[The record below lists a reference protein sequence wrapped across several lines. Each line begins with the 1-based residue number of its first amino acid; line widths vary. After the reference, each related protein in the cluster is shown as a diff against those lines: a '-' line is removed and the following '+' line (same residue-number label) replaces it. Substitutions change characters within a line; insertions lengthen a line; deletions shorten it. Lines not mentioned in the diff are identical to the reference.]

1 MTMTRLALGGASH
14 VVRGGSSLLHRAHTG
29 GRYAPASSSA
39 SFYLRSFADD
49 AKDPPPKGI
58 PYSKLTVG
66 VPKETFPLEKRV
78 AATPDSVAKLVKPGF
93 NVLVEEGAGA
103 SSYFHDADYEA
114 AGAKV
119 VPADDV
125 WKNSDIVMKL
135 RPPTEE
141 QVASLEDRTI
151 ISFLYPGQEK
161 DLVKQL
167 QDQKAT
173 AFAMDCIPRTLSRG
187 QTYDALSS
195 QANISGYRAVIEAS
209 NEFGRFFAGQMT
221 AAGKVPPAKVLVLG
235 TGVAGLAAIQ
245 TAKNMGAIV
254 RAFDVRP
261 VTKEQVEAMGGHFL
275 EVDFQEDG
283 SGAGGYAKEMSK
295 EWHAAAAA
303 MLAKQCEEV
312 DVIITTALI
321 PGRPA
326 PIMITKAMVDKMKS
340 GSVTVDLAAVAGG
353 NVETTVADE
362 KIVTPNGV
370 TCLGYTDLPSRLPT
384 TSSTLYSNNISKFL
398 LSIGPQTTK
407 VTDHY
412 YIDHEDEAVRG
423 MLVVENGKM
432 MWPAPLPPPPPAP
445 TQAELDAKAAAE
457 APEVIDY
464 RAPYV
469 QGAKN
474 ATYAATSI
482 LGLGMVAP
490 DPAFSSLLTTFALS
504 NIIGV
509 QVVLGVTH
517 ALHSPLMAVTNAISG
532 TTALGGMHLLA
543 NSTGPAVTTLG
554 ALATTLSTVNIVGGF
569 IVTTKMLDMFKRPD
583 DPPEY
588 YHLYGIPAAGAL
600 SMYGIGAASGKFPE
614 IDAAAATLA
623 GLLCIGG
630 IGGLSSQSTARL
642 GAVSGQAGV
651 GLAVVSTLGH
661 LHPSIGTTAAIGGM
675 MAAGGAAGHYIGHR
689 VEPTSLPQTV
699 AAFHS
704 LVGVAASAAAV
715 GDYINHDN
723 VAQLDK
729 VHLSTIY
736 LASIIGSVTA
746 TGSLV
751 AFGKLDGRLSS
762 APMQHPARD
771 RINIGLGA
779 ATLGAGA
786 VVMGGPEMGTGIA
799 ALGGALTT
807 SGILGWHM
815 TASIGGADMP
825 VVITVLN
832 SYSGWALC
840 AEGFML
846 DMPLLTIVGSLI
858 GCSGAALTK
867 IMCDAMNRDIVSVI
881 LGGYGTK
888 SSSGGEA
895 MKFEGEATTTD
906 VDTVVSLLGESESVI
921 IVPGYG
927 LAVAKGQYPLKE
939 MVDTLRSAGKKVRF
953 AIHPVAGRMPGQ
965 LNVLLAEAGVP
976 YDIVEEL
983 EEINDDFSETDAVLV
998 IGANDTINS
1007 AAEDDPN
1014 SEIAGMPVLRVWNS
1028 KQVIVMKRSLAAG
1041 YAGVENPVFLKDNT
1055 DMLLGDAKDSCEK
1068 LAAGVKAKFG

>member
-1 MTMTRLALGGASH
+1 MLRLAVNGATTAAG
-14 VVRGGSSLLHRAHTG
+14 VRGQHSLL
-29 GRYAPASSSA
+29 SA
-39 SFYLRSFADD
+39 RRFVSPETLSRHFSAKAADD
-49 AKDPPPKGI
+49 KTEPPKGTA
-58 PYSKLTVG
+58 YSKLTVG
-66 VPKETFPLEKRV
+66 IPKETFPLEKRV
-78 AATPDSVAKLVKPGF
+78 AATPETVSKLVKPGF
-93 NVLVEEGAGA
+93 NVIVESDAGGA
-103 SSYFHDADYEA
+103 SYFSNSDYEA
-114 AGAKV
+114 AGAKIV
-119 VPADDV
+119 ASSDI
-125 WKNSDIVMKL
+125 WKDSDIVMKL
-135 RPPTEE
+135 RPPTGEE
-141 QVASLEDRTI
+141 ASMLEDRTLF
-151 ISFLYPGQEK
+151 SFIYPAQNP

-173 AFAMDCIPRTLSRG
+173 VIAMDCIPRMLSRG

-245 TAKNMGAIV
+245 TAKNMGAVV

-261 VTKEQVEAMGGHFL
+261 VTKEQVEAMGGQFL

-283 SGAGGYAKEMSK
+283 SAAGGYAKEMSK
-295 EWHAAAAA
+295 EWHDAAAR

-312 DVIITTALI
+312 DIIVTTALI

-326 PIMITKAMVDKMKS
+326 PRMITKDMVAKMKS
-340 GSVTVDLAAVAGG
+340 GSVTVDLAAETGG
-353 NVETTVADE
+353 NVETTVKDQ
-362 KIVTPNGV
+362 KIITENGV

-384 TSSTLYSNNISKFL
+384 TSSSLYSNNISKLL
-398 LSIGPQTTK
+398 LSAGPHTTK
-407 VTDHY
+407 EKDYFH
-412 YIDHEDEAVRG
+412 IDHEDDVVRG
-423 MLVVENGKM
+423 MLVLDKGEM

-445 TQAELDAKAAAE
+445 TKTEEPKE
-457 APEVIDY
+457 PEVIDY

-469 QGAKN
+469 QGAKT
-474 ATYAATSI
+474 ASYFAGSVLAF
-482 LGLGMVAP
+482 GMVAP
-490 DPAFSSLLTTFALS
+490 NPVFSSLFTTFALS
-504 NIIGV
+504 NVIGV

-543 NSTGPAVTTLG
+543 HSTTATGTVLG
-554 ALATTLSTVNIVGGF
+554 AAATTLSTVNIVGGF
-569 IVTTKMLDMFKRPD
+569 LVTTKMLDMFKRPD

-588 YHLYGIPAAGAL
+588 YHLYGIPTAGAIAL
-600 SMYGIGAASGKFPE
+600 YGAGAASGKFPE
-614 IDAAAATLA
+614 IHAAAGTLS

-630 IGGLSSQSTARL
+630 IGGLASQSTARL

-651 GLAVVSTLGH
+651 ALGVASTLGS
-661 LHPSIGTTAAIGGM
+661 LDTNMTTTAQIAGLM
-675 MAAGGAAGHYIGHR
+675 LAGGAAGQWIAKR

-704 LVGVAASAAAV
+704 LVGFAASATAI
-715 GDYINHDN
+715 GDYVNCAD
-723 VAQLDK
+723 VTKLDG
-729 VHLSTIY
+729 VHLASIY
-736 LASIIGSVTA
+736 LATVIGSVTT

-751 AFGKLDGRLSS
+751 AFGKLDGRLDS
-762 APMQHPARD
+762 APMQLAARD
-771 RINIGLGA
+771 QINMGLGA

-786 VVMGGPEMGTGIA
+786 VVMGAPELGTGVA
-799 ALGGALTT
+799 CLGGALTT

-846 DMPLLTIVGSLI
+846 DMPLLTTVGALI

-867 IMCDAMNRDIVSVI
+867 IMCDAMNRDILSVI
-881 LGGYGTK
+881 LGGFGTK
-888 SSSGGEA
+888 ATGGGEA
-895 MKFEGEATTTD
+895 MKFEGEATMTNVDD
-906 VDTVVSLLGESESVI
+906 VVNLLSESESVI

-939 MVDTLRSAGKKVRF
+939 MVETLRKQGKNVRF
-953 AIHPVAGRMPGQ
+953 GIHPVAGRMPGQ

-983 EEINDDFSETDAVLV
+983 EEINDDFDDTDIVLV
-998 IGANDTINS
+998 IGANDTVNS

-1014 SEIAGMPVLRVWNS
+1014 SEIAGMPVLRVWRA

-1041 YAGVENPVFLKDNT
+1041 YAGVDNPVFLKDNT
-1055 DMLLGDAKDSCEK
+1055 DMLLGDAKSTCEQ
-1068 LAAGVKAKFG
+1068 LASGVKARFE

>member
-1 MTMTRLALGGASH
+1 MIRLSTRSLRTGINHRLQSPSQLAI
-14 VVRGGSSLLHRAHTG
+14 
-29 GRYAPASSSA
+29 
-39 SFYLRSFADD
+39 RSFSKEADET
-49 AKDPPPKGI
+49 PKGI

-66 VPKETFPLEKRV
+66 VPKERFPLEKRV
-78 AATPDSVAKLVKPGF
+78 AATPETVSKLVKPGF
-93 NVLVEEGAGA
+93 SVLIEKGAG
-103 SSYFHDADYEA
+103 SSSFFSDAEYEA
-114 AGAKV
+114 AGAKIV
-119 VPADDV
+119 EKDDV
-125 WKNSDIVMKL
+125 WKRSDIVMKL
-135 RPPTEE
+135 RPPSKDELTL
-141 QVASLEDRTI
+141 LENRAI
-151 ISFLYPGQEK
+151 ISFLYPAQNPE
-161 DLVKQL
+161 LLQQL
-167 QDQKAT
+167 QDQKST

-195 QANISGYRAVIEAS
+195 QANISGYRAVVEAG

-221 AAGKVPPAKVLVLG
+221 AAGKIPPAKVLVVG

-275 EVDFQEDG
+275 EVDVKEDG

-295 EWHAAAAA
+295 EWHAAAAK
-303 MLAKQCEEV
+303 MLSKQCEDV
-312 DVIITTALI
+312 DIIITTAQI
-321 PGRPA
+321 PGRKA
-326 PIMITKAMVDKMKS
+326 PIMITKDMVSKMKS
-340 GSVTVDLAAVAGG
+340 GSVTVDLAAESGG
-353 NVETTVADE
+353 NIETTVKDE
-362 KIVTPNGV
+362 KFITDNGV
-370 TCLGYTDLPSRLPT
+370 TCIGYTDLASRLPT

-398 LSIGPQTTK
+398 LSMGPQTTK
-407 VTDHY
+407 VKDY
-412 YIDHEDEAVRG
+412 WYIDHEDPATRG
-423 MLVVENGKM
+423 MLTVENGKL
-432 MWPAPLPPPPPAP
+432 MWPAPMPPPPPAP
-445 TQAELDAKAAAE
+445 AKKDEKSAQ
-457 APEVIDY
+457 PQVIDY

-469 QGAKN
+469 QGAKQ
-474 ATYAATSI
+474 AAY
-482 LGLGMVAP
+482 LGGSVMAVGCISP
-490 DPAFSSLLTTFALS
+490 DPAFSAMFTTFALS

-532 TTALGGMHLLA
+532 TTALGGLHLLA
-543 NSTGPAVTTLG
+543 HSNSAGVTALG
-554 ALATTLSTVNIVGGF
+554 AAATTLSTVNIVGGF
-569 IVTTKMLDMFKRPD
+569 IVTKKMLDMFKRPT
-583 DPPEY
+583 DPPEF
-588 YHLYGIPAAGAL
+588 YHLYGIPAAGTLAFYTAG
-600 SMYGIGAASGKFPE
+600 SMSGHVPE
-614 IDAAAATLA
+614 IDSAAGTLA

-630 IGGLSSQSTARL
+630 IGGLSSQTTARL
-642 GAVSGQAGV
+642 GAASGQAGV
-651 GLAVVSTLGH
+651 ALGVASTLGH
-661 LHPSIGTTAAIGGM
+661 LHPDFVTAAK
-675 MAAGGAAGHYIGHR
+675 MATLMGIGGAAGKYIGDR

-704 LVGVAASAAAV
+704 LVGIAASAAAI
-715 GDYINHDN
+715 GDFSNAPVTTD
-723 VAQLDK
+723 LDK
-729 VHLSTIY
+729 VHLASIY
-736 LASIIGSVTA
+736 LATVIGSVTC

-751 AFGKLDGRLSS
+751 AFGKLDGRLAS
-762 APMQHPARD
+762 APLAHPARD
-771 RINIGLGA
+771 QINMGLGA

-786 VVMGGPEMGTGIA
+786 IVMGGPEFGTGLA

-807 SGILGWHM
+807 SGALGWHM

-846 DMPLLTIVGSLI
+846 DMPVLTTVGALI

-867 IMCDAMNRDIVSVI
+867 IMCDAMNRDILSVI

-888 SSSGGEA
+888 SSAGGEA
-895 MKFEGEATTTD
+895 MKFEGEVTQTS
-906 VDTVVSLLGESESVI
+906 VEEVCKLLMESESVI

-939 MVDTLRSAGKKVRF
+939 LVDTLRSEGKKVRF
-953 AIHPVAGRMPGQ
+953 GIHPVAGRMPGQ

-983 EEINDDFSETDAVLV
+983 EEINDDFDETDVVLV

-1014 SEIAGMPVLRVWNS
+1014 SEIAGMPVLRVWKS

-1055 DMLLGDAKDSCEK
+1055 DMLLGDAKETCEK
-1068 LAAGVKAKFG
+1068 LAAGVKALK

>member
-1 MTMTRLALGGASH
+1 MQ
-14 VVRGGSSLLHRAHTG
+14 
-29 GRYAPASSSA
+29 
-39 SFYLRSFADD
+39 
-49 AKDPPPKGI
+49 
-58 PYSKLTVG
+58 
-66 VPKETFPLEKRV
+66 
-78 AATPDSVAKLVKPGF
+78 SVSKLVKPGF
-93 NVLVEEGAGA
+93 TVLIEEGAGV
-103 SSYFHDADYEA
+103 SSYFNDADYAE
-114 AGAKV
+114 AGAKI
-119 VPADDV
+119 VPADEI
-125 WKNSDIVMKL
+125 WKSSDIVMKL
-135 RPPTEE
+135 RPPTTT
-141 QVASLEDRTI
+141 QASALEDRTL
-151 ISFLYPGQEK
+151 ISYLYPGQNK

-167 QDQKAT
+167 EDQRAT

-195 QANISGYRAVIEAS
+195 QANIAGYRAVVEAS

-261 VTKEQVEAMGGHFL
+261 VTKEQVEAMGGQFL
-275 EVDFQEDG
+275 EVDFKEDG
-283 SGAGGYAKEMSK
+283 SGSGGYAKEMSP
-295 EWHAAAAA
+295 EWHQAAAD
-303 MLAKQCEEV
+303 MLSKQCEEV
-312 DVIITTALI
+312 DIIITTALI
-321 PGRPA
+321 PGRQA
-326 PIMITKAMVDKMKS
+326 PKMITKAMVDKMKA
-340 GSVTVDLAAVAGG
+340 GSVTVDLAAEAGG
-353 NVETTVADE
+353 NIETTVMDE
-362 KIVTPNGV
+362 KFITDNGV
-370 TCLGYTDLPSRLPT
+370 TCIGYTDLPSRLPT
-384 TSSTLYSNNISKFL
+384 TSSSLYANNISKFL

-407 VTDHY
+407 TKEYFH
-412 YIDHEDEAVRG
+412 IDHEDEAVRG
-423 MLVVENGKM
+423 MVVLEKGKM
-432 MWPAPLPPPPPAP
+432 LWPAPQRPPPPPK
-445 TQAELDAKAAAE
+445 EEKAA
-457 APEVIDY
+457 EVPVEIDY

-469 QGAKN
+469 QGAKT
-474 ATYAATSI
+474 ASYGAAG
-482 LGLGMVAP
+482 LLGMGMISP
-490 DPAFSSLLTTFALS
+490 DPAFSALLTTFALS

-532 TTALGGMHLLA
+532 TTALGGMHLMA
-543 NSTGPAVTTLG
+543 NSTNAAVTALG
-554 ALATTLSTVNIVGGF
+554 AAATTLSTVNIVGGF
-569 IVTTKMLDMFKRPD
+569 VITTKMLDMFKRPD

-588 YHLYGIPAAGAL
+588 YHLYGIPAIGAVTA
-600 SMYGIGAASGKFPE
+600 YGIGKASGNFPQ
-614 IDAAAATLA
+614 IDSAAATLSS
-623 GLLCIGG
+623 LLCIGG
-630 IGGLSSQSTARL
+630 IGGLASQSTARL

-651 GLAVVSTLGH
+651 AFAVASTLGH
-661 LHPSIGTTAAIGGM
+661 LSPSIGSTAAIGTM
-675 MAAGGAAGHYIGHR
+675 MAAGGAAGHYIGNR

-715 GDYINHDN
+715 GEYVNHDS
-723 VAQLDK
+723 VASLDK

-751 AFGKLDGRLSS
+751 AFGKLDGRMDS
-762 APMQHPARD
+762 AAMQHPARD
-771 RINIGLGA
+771 RINAGLGA

-786 VVMGGPEMGTGIA
+786 VFMGGPEIGTGLA
-799 ALGGALTT
+799 ALGGALGT
-807 SGILGWHM
+807 SGALGWHM

-846 DMPLLTIVGSLI
+846 DMPVLTTIGALI

-867 IMCDAMNRDIVSVI
+867 IMCDAMNRDILSVI

-888 SSSGGEA
+888 GTGGGEA
-895 MKFEGEATTTD
+895 MKFEGESTMTT
-906 VDTVVSLLGESESVI
+906 VDETINLMAEAESI
-921 IVPGYG
+921 IVVPGYG

-939 MVDTLRSAGKKVRF
+939 MVETLRAAGKTVRF

-983 EEINDDFSETDAVLV
+983 EEINDDFDETDIALV
-998 IGANDTINS
+998 IGANDTVNS

-1014 SEIAGMPVLRVWNS
+1014 SEIAGMPVLRVWNA

-1041 YAGVENPVFLKDNT
+1041 YAGVDNPVFLKDNT
-1055 DMLLGDAKDSCEK
+1055 DMLLGDAKDTCEK
-1068 LAAGVKAKFG
+1068 LAVGVKGLYDK

>member
-1 MTMTRLALGGASH
+1 M
-14 VVRGGSSLLHRAHTG
+14 SLSQQSRILFFISRHKIHHG
-29 GRYAPASSSA
+29 LIQSN
-39 SFYLRSFADD
+39 
-49 AKDPPPKGI
+49 
-58 PYSKLTVG
+58 
-66 VPKETFPLEKRV
+66 FPLLQYFSN
-78 AATPDSVAKLVKPGF
+78 DMQSVSKLVKPGF
-93 NVLVEEGAGA
+93 TVLIEEGAGV
-103 SSYFHDADYEA
+103 SSYFNDADYAE
-114 AGAKV
+114 AGATI
-119 VPADDV
+119 VPADEI
-125 WKNSDIVMKL
+125 WKSSDIVMKL
-135 RPPTEE
+135 RPPTTT
-141 QVASLEDRTI
+141 QASALEDRTL
-151 ISFLYPGQEK
+151 ISYLYPGQNK

-167 QDQKAT
+167 EDQRAT

-195 QANISGYRAVIEAS
+195 QANIAGYRAVVEAS

-261 VTKEQVEAMGGHFL
+261 VTKEQVEAMGGQFL
-275 EVDFQEDG
+275 EVDFKEDG
-283 SGAGGYAKEMSK
+283 SGSGGYAKEMSP
-295 EWHAAAAA
+295 EWHQAAAD
-303 MLAKQCEEV
+303 MLSKQCEEV
-312 DVIITTALI
+312 DIIITTALI
-321 PGRPA
+321 PGRQA
-326 PIMITKAMVDKMKS
+326 PKMITKAMVDKMKA
-340 GSVTVDLAAVAGG
+340 GSVTVDLAAEAGG
-353 NVETTVADE
+353 NIETTVMDE
-362 KIVTPNGV
+362 KFITDNGV
-370 TCLGYTDLPSRLPT
+370 TCIGYTDLPSRLPT
-384 TSSTLYSNNISKFL
+384 TSSSLYANNISKFL

-407 VTDHY
+407 TKEYFH
-412 YIDHEDEAVRG
+412 IDHEDEAVRG
-423 MLVVENGKM
+423 MVVLEKGKM
-432 MWPAPLPPPPPAP
+432 LWPAPQRPPPPPK
-445 TQAELDAKAAAE
+445 EEKAA
-457 APEVIDY
+457 EVPVEIDY

-469 QGAKN
+469 QGAKT
-474 ATYAATSI
+474 ASYGAAG
-482 LGLGMVAP
+482 LLGMGMISP
-490 DPAFSSLLTTFALS
+490 DPAFSALLTTFALS

-532 TTALGGMHLLA
+532 TTALGGMHLMA
-543 NSTGPAVTTLG
+543 NSTNAAVTALG
-554 ALATTLSTVNIVGGF
+554 AAATTLSTVNIVGGF
-569 IVTTKMLDMFKRPD
+569 VITTKMLDMFKRPD

-588 YHLYGIPAAGAL
+588 YHLYGIPAIGAVTA
-600 SMYGIGAASGKFPE
+600 YGIGKASGNFPQ
-614 IDAAAATLA
+614 IDSAAATLSS
-623 GLLCIGG
+623 LLCIGG
-630 IGGLSSQSTARL
+630 IGGLASQSTARL

-651 GLAVVSTLGH
+651 AFAVASTLGH
-661 LHPSIGTTAAIGGM
+661 LSPSIGSTAAIGTM
-675 MAAGGAAGHYIGHR
+675 MAAGGAAGHYIGNR

-715 GDYINHDN
+715 GEYVNHDS
-723 VAQLDK
+723 VASLDK

-751 AFGKLDGRLSS
+751 AFGKLDGRMDS
-762 APMQHPARD
+762 AAMQHPARD
-771 RINIGLGA
+771 RINAGLGA

-786 VVMGGPEMGTGIA
+786 VFMGGPEIGTGLA
-799 ALGGALTT
+799 ALGGALGT
-807 SGILGWHM
+807 SGALGWHM

-846 DMPLLTIVGSLI
+846 DMPVLTTIGALI

-867 IMCDAMNRDIVSVI
+867 VMCDAMNRDILSVI

-888 SSSGGEA
+888 GTGGGEA
-895 MKFEGEATTTD
+895 MKFEGESTMTT
-906 VDTVVSLLGESESVI
+906 VDETINLMAEAESI
-921 IVPGYG
+921 IVVPGYG

-939 MVDTLRSAGKKVRF
+939 MVETLRAAGKTVRF

-983 EEINDDFSETDAVLV
+983 EEINDDFDETDIALV
-998 IGANDTINS
+998 IGANDTVNS

-1014 SEIAGMPVLRVWNS
+1014 SEIAGMPVLRVWNA

-1041 YAGVENPVFLKDNT
+1041 YAGVDNPVFLKDNT
-1055 DMLLGDAKDSCEK
+1055 DMLLGDAKDTCEK
-1068 LAAGVKAKFG
+1068 LAVGVKGLYDK

>member
-1 MTMTRLALGGASH
+1 MMIRLAAFTSTKNNLIR
-14 VVRGGSSLLHRAHTG
+14 RGLLHLSKSSVTYR
-29 GRYAPASSSA
+29 SSSILA
-39 SFYLRSFADD
+39 TRSFSS
-49 AKDPPPKGI
+49 AKDEEPAPKGI

-66 VPKETFPLEKRV
+66 VPKERFPMEKRV
-78 AATPDSVAKLVKPGF
+78 AATPESVSKLVKPGF
-93 NVLVEEGAGA
+93 NVLIEKGAGTL
-103 SSYFHDADYEA
+103 SHFSDADYEN
-114 AGAKV
+114 AGAKIV
-119 VPADDV
+119 EAEEV
-125 WKNSDIVMKL
+125 WGKSDIVMKL
-135 RPPTEE
+135 RPPTMEE
-141 QVASLEDRTI
+141 VTKLEDRAI
-151 ISFLYPGQEK
+151 ISFLYPAQNKE
-161 DLVKQL
+161 LVQQL
-167 QDQKAT
+167 QDQKST

-195 QANISGYRAVIEAS
+195 QANITGYRAVIEAS

-221 AAGKVPPAKVLVLG
+221 AAGKVPPAKVLVVG

-261 VTKEQVEAMGGHFL
+261 VTKEQVEAMGGQFL
-275 EVDFQEDG
+275 EVDYKEDG

-295 EWHAAAAA
+295 EWHAAAAK
-303 MLAKQCEEV
+303 MLSKQCEEV
-312 DVIITTALI
+312 DIIITTAQI
-321 PGRPA
+321 PGRKA
-326 PIMITKAMVDKMKS
+326 PLMITKDMVARMKS
-340 GSVTVDLAAVAGG
+340 GSVTVDLAAESGG
-353 NVETTVADE
+353 NIETTVKDE
-362 KIVTPNGV
+362 KIKTENGV
-370 TCLGYTDLPSRLPT
+370 TCLGYTDLASRLPT
-384 TSSTLYSNNISKFL
+384 TSSTLYSNNIGKFL
-398 LSIGPQTTK
+398 LSMGPQTTK
-407 VTDHY
+407 VKDY
-412 YIDHEDEAVRG
+412 LYIDHEDDAVRG
-423 MLVVENGKM
+423 MLVVEKGEL
-432 MWPAPLPPPPPAP
+432 MWPAPMPPPPPAP
-445 TQAELDAKAAAE
+445 KADEKKDVAEVA
-457 APEVIDY
+457 IDY

-469 QGAKN
+469 QGAKQVGYL
-474 ATYAATSI
+474 AGSVLTAGCIS
-482 LGLGMVAP
+482 P
-490 DPAFSSLLTTFALS
+490 DPAFSAMFTTFALS

-517 ALHSPLMAVTNAISG
+517 SLHSPLMAVTNAISG

-543 NSTGPAVTTLG
+543 HSTSPGVT
-554 ALATTLSTVNIVGGF
+554 ALAAAATTLSTVNIVGGF
-569 IVTTKMLDMFKRPD
+569 IVTKKMLDMFKRPT

-588 YHLYGIPAAGAL
+588 YHLYGIPAAGSLAFYGAG
-600 SMYGIGAASGKFPE
+600 SMSGHVPE
-614 IDAAAATLA
+614 IDSAAATLS

-630 IGGLSSQSTARL
+630 IGGLASQSTARL

-651 GLAVVSTLGH
+651 ALGVASTLGH
-661 LHPSIGTTAAIGGM
+661 LHPDFATSAKIAGF
-675 MAAGGAAGHYIGHR
+675 MAAGGAAGKYIGDR

-704 LVGVAASAAAV
+704 LVGVAASAAAI
-715 GDYINHDN
+715 GDYANAE
-723 VAQLDK
+723 VATELDK
-729 VHLSTIY
+729 VHLASIY
-736 LASIIGSVTA
+736 LASVIGSVTC

-751 AFGKLDGRLSS
+751 AFGKLDGRMSS

-771 RINIGLGA
+771 QINVGLGA

-786 VVMGGPEMGTGIA
+786 VVMGGPEMGTGLA

-807 SGILGWHM
+807 SGALGWHM

-846 DMPLLTIVGSLI
+846 DMPIMTTVGALI

-867 IMCDAMNRDIVSVI
+867 IMCDAMNRDILSVI

-888 SSSGGEA
+888 SSGKGEA
-895 MKFEGEATTTD
+895 MKFEGEVTQTNID
-906 VDTVVSLLGESESVI
+906 DTCKLLMESESVI

-927 LAVAKGQYPLKE
+927 LAVAKGQYPLKD
-939 MVDTLRSAGKKVRF
+939 MVDTLRAAGKKVRF
-953 AIHPVAGRMPGQ
+953 GIHPVAGRMPGQ

-983 EEINDDFSETDAVLV
+983 EEINDDFDETDIVLV
-998 IGANDTINS
+998 IGANDTVNS

-1014 SEIAGMPVLRVWNS
+1014 SEIAGMPVLRVWKA

-1055 DMLLGDAKDSCEK
+1055 DMLLGDAKDTCEK
-1068 LAAGVKAKFG
+1068 LAAGVKALTGQ